1 MPSIRTLISEIVTGL
16 GMLPNDPLRE
26 VIQREVPPDELD
38 GVDLET
44 WTALVDAWP
53 ADEWT
58 SEFQSAFEAGRY
70 FLHAGD
76 GLRDRAPRLV
86 EWKGPD
92 RPPEQSPL
100 PADLR
105 VDRVFIVSCK
115 SLSKILLNPS
125 PVSLFRSALR
135 TADSSGADW
144 YAEVAPNEYQAL
156 YSAAIRYL
164 GLSGF
169 PSRPTALNR
178 QQRDRLKTGLAR
190 GWPADLRSEV
200 SEFIAAVSARSAG
213 ALNVALSSR
222 SLREAFY
229 WRLLRLHSAPYFILG
244 RQPSGPT
251 HLRVLTPWD
260 FRRQFRFVGLE
271 IEADH
276 VGQPQIKWSAS
287 FVGIENDREITT
299 EGHVE
304 IRWSHGKFGG
314 APESKIYLDTPHAAA
329 CGYEAI

>member
-1 MPSIRTLISEIVTGL
+1 VTSIRTLISEIVTGL
-16 GMLPNDPLRE
+16 GMLPSDSLSE
-26 VIQREVPPDELD
+26 AMQREVPPDELD
-38 GVDLET
+38 GVDLRT
-44 WTALVDAWP
+44 WTALREAWP

-58 SEFQSAFEAGRY
+58 SEFQFAFEAGRY
-70 FLHAGD
+70 FLHASD
-76 GLRDRAPRLV
+76 GLRDRPPRLV

-92 RPPEQSPL
+92 RPPEQNPL

-115 SLSKILLNPS
+115 SLSKILWNPS

-144 YAEVAPNEYQAL
+144 YAEAAPNEYQAL
-156 YSAAIRYL
+156 YLATIRHL
-164 GLSGF
+164 GFMGF
-169 PSRPTALNR
+169 PSRPTELNR
-178 QQRDRLKTGLAR
+178 QQRDCLKSCLAG

-200 SEFIAAVSARSAG
+200 SEFITAVSERSAE
-213 ALNVALSSR
+213 ALNNALSSTT
-222 SLREAFY
+222 LRETFY

-244 RQPSGPT
+244 RQPSGLT

-260 FRRQFRFVGLE
+260 FRRQFRFVGLD

-276 VGQPQIKWSAS
+276 AGQPQLTWSAR
-287 FVGIENDREITT
+287 FVDTENDRVIST

-314 APESKIYLDTPHAAA
+314 APESKIYLDTPHIAA
-329 CGYEAI
+329 CGYQAI